1 MRTRIP
7 GHLQGQ
13 VVGRNQLVT
22 IISRVIRNRPD
33 IVTGIEAIRV
43 RHVVLIQ
50 HGALNIEHVSRVTHV
65 AHQRSVHLTVA
76 LHRARENTLPRL
88 QHRILLIPRVQGHRT
103 VIRVHGSL
111 HRVTDVVHRVRTL
124 STRSGCRVL
133 GATLRVGELIA
144 RGVGIHDPLHAVIH
158 NRRVRLR
165 IHAQVR
171 RHLTHTIQRVAFVQD
186 LRALT
191 HRIRKQNVR
200 GLELNRVGQASQQ
213 RINAR
218 TTVTGE
224 SVLRIGGVGF
234 LSGKRTVQ
242 LQGVAL
248 TAHNRILR
256 RAHAKVNTRL
266 IILAQG
272 TGRFN
277 TGLQELRVTRR
288 IHLVTVGGNHAVT
301 VGVHHV
307 AVIPGIAARLRRVE
321 LTSRQHRILRGVTH
335 RIAVHRQLRI
345 KTVVRTELLHLSKR
359 RGHNIRIQQT
369 DIRNGRARRAQR
381 TGTGIN
387 RRVIRSGLNLV
398 QTVRVTGR
406 INIALNKLRLSTL
419 LIRNHLETLNNPRVQ
434 AASNH
439 GNNHQHRG
447 ANQRQTPTIYR
458 SRHHKHDRHQQSRNR
473 QNSVHRDRRVHIRV
487 HCASPAAH
495 LLLSRGITIQPE
507 AHRTSQQKHSH
518 HNRSV
523 TAECRRGTHTTGLNL
538 NTAVEVVHEQTR
550 ERRQHHSGGHQSHH
564 HAEERQRKQEEPVIQ
579 TELGVSLT
587 EGLLVEEQRDGA
599 PLSHRRRSNEQA
611 QQ

>member
-1 MRTRIP
+1 MRARIA

-13 VVGRNQLVT
+13 VVGRNRLVT
-22 IISRVIRNRPD
+22 IIGRVVRNRPD

-124 STRSGCRVL
+124 SARSGCRIL
-133 GATLRVGELIA
+133 GATLRVGELVA
-144 RGVGIHDPLHAVIH
+144 RRVGVHDPLHAVIH
-158 NRRVRLR
+158 DRRVRLG
-165 IHAQVR
+165 IHRQVR
-171 RHLTHTIQRVAFVQD
+171 GHLAHAVQRVAFVQN
-186 LRALT
+186 LRTLT
-191 HRIRKQNVR
+191 HRIRQQNVR

-218 TTVTGE
+218 TTITGE
-224 SVLRIGGVGF
+224 SVLRIGGVS
-234 LSGKRTVQ
+234 LVSRERTVQ

-256 RAHAKVNTRL
+256 RAHAKVNARL
-266 IILAQG
+266 IILAQR
-272 TGRFN
+272 TGRLN

-288 IHLVTVGGNHAVT
+288 IHLVTVRGNHAVT
-301 VGVHHV
+301 VRVHHV
-307 AVIPGIAARLRRVE
+307 AVIPRIAAGLRRVQ
-321 LTSRQHRILRGVTH
+321 LTSRQHRILRGVAH
-335 RIAVHRQLRI
+335 RIAIHRQLRI
-345 KTVVRTELLHLSKR
+345 KTVVRAELLHLRKR

-406 INIALNKLRLSTL
+406 INIALN
-419 LIRNHLETLNNPRVQ
+419 
-434 AASNH
+434 
-439 GNNHQHRG
+439 
-447 ANQRQTPTIYR
+447 
-458 SRHHKHDRHQQSRNR
+458 
-473 QNSVHRDRRVHIRV
+473 
-487 HCASPAAH
+487 
-495 LLLSRGITIQPE
+495 
-507 AHRTSQQKHSH
+507 
-518 HNRSV
+518 
-523 TAECRRGTHTTGLNL
+523 
-538 NTAVEVVHEQTR
+538 
-550 ERRQHHSGGHQSHH
+550 
-564 HAEERQRKQEEPVIQ
+564 
-579 TELGVSLT
+579 EL
-587 EGLLVEEQRDGA
+587 
-599 PLSHRRRSNEQA
+599 
-611 QQ
+611 